1 MKINFRIP
9 IIIVLVIILC
19 IMNYFYF
26 KDDTLNISNNSFDMS
41 KIQTSKKEEKTTL
54 SSTSQVLSSTT
65 EDINLHATYYF
76 EEVYV
81 EENQLVKKGEKILKY
96 TNGTYLTAPYDL
108 IITKINI
115 PNKDEKCTNNHFI
128 EVSSNNSLKVSLS
141 VDETKISDLSIGKS
155 AKIKISSTSE
165 EVDGVI
171 TKISNTANKGKF
183 NVEVEFENTGDIK
196 VGMTANVII

>member
-9 IIIVLVIILC
+9 IIIVLIIILC

-26 KDDTLNISNNSFDMS
+26 KNDTLNISNNSFDMS
-41 KIQTSKKEEKTTL
+41 KIQINKKEEKTTL
-54 SSTSQVLSSTT
+54 SSTSQVLSATT
-65 EDINLHATYYF
+65 ENINLHATYYF

-96 TNGTYLTAPYDL
+96 TNGTYLIAPYDL

-115 PNKDEKCTNNHFI
+115 PNKDEKCTNNHYI

-171 TKISNTANKGKF
+171 TKISNTASKGKF
-183 NVEVEFENTGDIK
+183 SVEVEFDNTGDIK
-196 VGMTANVII
+196 IGMTANVTI

>member
-9 IIIVLVIILC
+9 IIIVLIIILC

-26 KDDTLNISNNSFDMS
+26 KNDTLNISNNSFDMS
-41 KIQTSKKEEKTTL
+41 KIQINKKEEKTTL
-54 SSTSQVLSSTT
+54 SSTSQVLSATT
-65 EDINLHATYYF
+65 ENINLHATYYF

-115 PNKDEKCTNNHFI
+115 PNKDEKCTNNHYI

-171 TKISNTANKGKF
+171 TKISNTASKGKF
-183 NVEVEFENTGDIK
+183 SVEVEFDNTGDIK
-196 VGMTANVII
+196 IGMTANVTI

>member
-155 AKIKISSTSE
+155 AKIKISYTSE

>member
-196 VGMTANVII
+196 VGMTANVTI

>member
-65 EDINLHATYYF
+65 ENINLHATYYF

>member
-9 IIIVLVIILC
+9 IIIVLIIILC

-26 KDDTLNISNNSFDMS
+26 KNDTLNISNNSFDMS
-41 KIQTSKKEEKTTL
+41 KIQINKKEEKTTL
-54 SSTSQVLSSTT
+54 SSTSQVLSATT
-65 EDINLHATYYF
+65 ENINLHATYYF

-115 PNKDEKCTNNHFI
+115 PNKDEKCTNNHYI

-171 TKISNTANKGKF
+171 TKISNTASKGKF
-183 NVEVEFENTGDIK
+183 SVEVEFDNTGDIK
-196 VGMTANVII
+196 LGMTANVTI